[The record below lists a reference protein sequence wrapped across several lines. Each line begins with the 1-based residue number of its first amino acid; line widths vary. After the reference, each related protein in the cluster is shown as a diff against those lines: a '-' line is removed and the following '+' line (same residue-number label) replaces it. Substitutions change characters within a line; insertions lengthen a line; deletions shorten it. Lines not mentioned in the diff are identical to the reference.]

1 MHMCTYSY
9 CKCKLT
15 ASVTIPHAPA
25 TWEAFTSVVHAQL
38 LSFVGGQ
45 NMLKTIP
52 KRYKAHDL
60 HLNRT
65 HSIFQL
71 PATGQKHLQC
81 TRFYYSFL
89 SFSPG
94 KRGDK
99 KTSKKVQPLKKTN
112 TKHQPQMSQFC
123 LVNILTYTSSKV
135 SNKLEPHSHSTQNT
149 SKKVKKYASQDTPL
163 RQLNPG
169 YSIFQN
175 FRPYLTVPCC
185 FCQSYRVLQTDIQ
198 R

>member
-25 TWEAFTSVVHAQL
+25 PWEAFTSVVHAQL

-99 KTSKKVQPLKKTN
+99 KTSKKVHPLKKTN

-149 SKKVKKYASQDTPL
+149 SKKSEKICLSGHSTKTTKPRLQHLSELQT
-163 RQLNPG
+163 
-169 YSIFQN
+169 
-175 FRPYLTVPCC
+175 LTVPCY